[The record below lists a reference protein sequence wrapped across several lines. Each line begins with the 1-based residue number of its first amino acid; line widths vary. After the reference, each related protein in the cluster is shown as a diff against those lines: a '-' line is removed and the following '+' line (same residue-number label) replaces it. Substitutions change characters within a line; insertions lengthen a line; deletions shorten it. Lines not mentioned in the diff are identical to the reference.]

1 MDFAF
6 GPEDERFRAEAR
18 DWLAEH
24 FTGPFTVLEQQP
36 GGHPGEGRGDMAV
49 RRAWERELGTGGW
62 IGVGWDR
69 TDGAYGNRAAT
80 LTQQVVWAEEYARAG
95 APGRLGHIGENL
107 LAPTLLAHGDSAQRA
122 RFLPA
127 IARGEELWCQGYSE
141 PDAGSDLAGLRTRA
155 VLDPA
160 AGTYRIT
167 GQKIWTSLAHE
178 ADWCFVLARTEEGSQ
193 RHHGLSFLLVPMDQ
207 PGRIEVRPI
216 RQLTGT
222 AEFNEVFFD
231 GAVARAEHLVGGA
244 GHGWRVAMSLLAVE
258 RGVSTLVQQIGFA
271 QELSRVVRLAL
282 ETGAAEEPVLRDRL
296 VRQWAELK
304 AMRWNALR
312 TLGAA
317 QNPAGSP
324 VRDLGGS
331 PVRDHAQDSAGTSAQ
346 DHTQDPVQDP
356 AGSPVRDHARDSA
369 QDLSGSPVRDPV
381 QDPAGGPV
389 PDHARNAAPQRGAPH
404 DLPPRNAGP
413 QFPGSRDPGPR
424 DPGAPSV
431 AKLLWGGWHQ
441 RLGELAVQV
450 RGAAAAL
457 GPERWT
463 TGRPYELDAFQR
475 LFLFSR
481 ADTIYGGS
489 DEIQRTIIAERV
501 LHLPKESRR

>member
-49 RRAWERELGTGGW
+49 RRAWERELGTGSW

-324 VRDLGGS
+324 ARNPAGSPVRDRGGS

-356 AGSPVRDHARDSA
+356 AGSPV
-369 QDLSGSPVRDPV
+369 
-381 QDPAGGPV
+381 
-389 PDHARNAAPQRGAPH
+389 PDHARNAAPQRAAPH

>member
-18 DWLAEH
+18 DWLAAH
-24 FTGPFTVLEQQP
+24 FTGPFAALKQEP
-36 GGHPGEGRGDMAV
+36 GGHPGEARGDMTA
-49 RRAWERELGTGGW
+49 RRAWERELSTGGW
-62 IGVGWDR
+62 IGLGWDR

-122 RFLPA
+122 RFLPP
-127 IARGEELWCQGYSE
+127 IARAEELWCQGYSE

-155 VLDPA
+155 VRDPGD
-160 AGTYRIT
+160 GTYRIT

-296 VRQWAELK
+296 IRQWAELK

-317 QNPAGSP
+317 QKPTPNPNPNPNAN
-324 VRDLGGS
+324 
-331 PVRDHAQDSAGTSAQ
+331 
-346 DHTQDPVQDP
+346 
-356 AGSPVRDHARDSA
+356 HARDPALHPASNDA
-369 QDLSGSPVRDPV
+369 RDPA
-381 QDPAGGPV
+381 PRKG
-389 PDHARNAAPQRGAPH
+389 AAH
-404 DLPPRNAGP
+404 DLPPGSADP
-413 QFPGSRDPGPR
+413 QAPGPR
-424 DPGAPSV
+424 DPGPQDPGAQDLGAPSV

-457 GPERWT
+457 GPARWT
-463 TGRPYELDAFQR
+463 AGRPYELDAFQR